1 MAKDIGRKGIGGWL
15 AVLIFWMIVLRPS
28 GGVFVWLRMHDT
40 VPAGGDADGSSPLIN
55 TSIFWL
61 LILTSA
67 ALGIYAGTRLL
78 RERSPGAVRAA
89 VAIIW
94 ITVPLGVLAG
104 MVARAYF
111 EGGVDLARTVT
122 TLAVQTAIATL
133 ATGYLLRS
141 RRVKNTYCGAAGG
154 SADIGGRDQG

>member
-1 MAKDIGRKGIGGWL
+1 MVKNIGRKGIGGWL
-15 AVLIFWMIVLRPS
+15 ALLIFWMIVLRPS

-40 VPAGGDADGSSPLIN
+40 VRPAGDPDGSNPLIN
-55 TSIFWL
+55 TSIFWV

-89 VAIIW
+89 VAVIW
-94 ITVPLGVLAG
+94 ITVPLGVAAG
-104 MVARAYF
+104 VVARAYF
-111 EGGVDLARTVT
+111 EGRVDLSRAVT
-122 TLAVQTAIATL
+122 TLAVQVTIATV

-141 RRVKNTYCGAAGG
+141 KRVKNTYYSPVAG
-154 SADIGGRDQG
+154 SADTGGGDHG